1 MPISKYN
8 SDGSAARGY
17 SSQVTVTRPANVTI
31 YSAGDVV
38 GGAIA
43 FTAIGPAGCEIQIVS
58 TDLRADIAAV
68 PAGMTT
74 MRLHLY
80 NVTPPSAI
88 ADNGV
93 WDLPAG
99 DRASYLGFIDLGT
112 PADLG
117 STVYCQA
124 DNIQKRVKLGAG
136 ETALYGY
143 LVSAGGFTPAANSE
157 VYNPSIRAVAL

>member
-8 SDGSAARGY
+8 SDGSASDGFSA
-17 SSQVTVTRPANVTI
+17 QVTVTRPANVTI

-38 GGAIA
+38 GGAIS
-43 FTAIGPAGCEIQIVS
+43 FPAIGPAGGEIQVIS

-93 WDLPAG
+93 WDLPSG

-124 DNIQKRVKLGAG
+124 DNIQKRIKLASG
-136 ETALYGY
+136 ETAVYGY

-157 VYNPSIRAVAL
+157 VYSASLRAVAL